1 MNKIND
7 SKFNMWRACVGALH
21 FDQQISAEERLWA
34 EEKLKNL
41 AFTPEQ
47 KSMLKRDLEM
57 GNNFDECF
65 AKITDKVDRAF
76 LVNTLRVLGHLDRNF
91 SAAEKEKFKTVE
103 ESVLNGIDFN
113 AVIKSVEAVR
123 TSEEANKKQS
133 MIEKVYEAFEN
144 FSLK

>member
-1 MNKIND
+1 MQKIND
-7 SKFNMWRACVGALH
+7 SKFNMWRACIGSLH
-21 FDQQISAEERLWA
+21 FDEQISSEERVWA
-34 EEKLKNL
+34 EEKLKAL

-47 KSMLKRDLEM
+47 KALLKKDLEF

-113 AVIKSVEAVR
+113 EVIRSIEAVR
-123 TSEEANKKQS
+123 SHEEANKKQS
-133 MIEKVYEAFEN
+133 IIEKVYEAYEN